1 MEAGTLPLGLGAP
14 LFSCFQVESIVPDLL
29 RLLHS
34 PSSTLETRLIAFA
47 GLGGA
52 KVDLI
57 RELEALD
64 RETRDT
70 ILASMRQLKEAMAV
84 ARGGGGPFRA
94 LLKVDPA
101 NRAAVEEQGSAIVQ
115 QFLESD
121 QGKEVPNPEEARP
134 WIHEFLVIAHSPDVG
149 TPITMT
155 GSDVEDVLSEW
166 MPGEV
171 SGESEE
177 EGLPASPAIEAC
189 FRWVA
194 EVA

>member
-1 MEAGTLPLGLGAP
+1 MTVSRLFDDYFFYNPENLVQTLCDRIAIDGAENVRSEALRRMEAGTLPLGLGAP

-70 ILASMRQLKEAMAV
+70 ILASMSHLKEAMAV
-84 ARGGGGPFRA
+84 ARGGGGPFR
-94 LLKVDPA
+94 
-101 NRAAVEEQGSAIVQ
+101 
-115 QFLESD
+115 
-121 QGKEVPNPEEARP
+121 
-134 WIHEFLVIAHSPDVG
+134 
-149 TPITMT
+149 
-155 GSDVEDVLSEW
+155 
-166 MPGEV
+166 
-171 SGESEE
+171 
-177 EGLPASPAIEAC
+177 
-189 FRWVA
+189 
-194 EVA
+194 